1 VKEVTSNINEV
12 MAPVIGQLRSQTSP
26 AVDKQAARNSADTVQ
41 ESNVVKPSP
50 GDTNRVEDR
59 NENGKP
65 SKETIEKAVIK
76 ANELSRS
83 LSSKLSFTYDTRIE
97 RVIVKVMEGDGE
109 KVIRQ
114 VPPEEMI
121 RLALRMD
128 EIMGVLINQSA

>member
-1 VKEVTSNINEV
+1 VTSNINEV

-26 AVDKQAARNSADTVQ
+26 AVDKPAARNSADPVQ

-59 NENGKP
+59 KGNEKP

-114 VPPEEMI
+114 LPPEEMI
-121 RLALRMD
+121 RLSLRMD
-128 EIMGVLINQSA
+128 ELMGMFINQSA

>member
-1 VKEVTSNINEV
+1 MTSNINEV

-26 AVDKQAARNSADTVQ
+26 AVDKPAARNSADPVQ
-41 ESNVVKPSP
+41 ESNVVKPSA

-59 NENGKP
+59 NENGRP

-114 VPPEEMI
+114 LPPEEMI
-121 RLALRMD
+121 RLSLRMD
-128 EIMGVLINQSA
+128 ELMGMFINQSA